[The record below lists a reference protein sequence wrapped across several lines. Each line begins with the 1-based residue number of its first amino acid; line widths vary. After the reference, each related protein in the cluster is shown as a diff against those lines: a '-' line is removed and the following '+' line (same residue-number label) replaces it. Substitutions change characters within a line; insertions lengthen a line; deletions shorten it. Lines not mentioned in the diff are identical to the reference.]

1 MASFGNA
8 LAGALKGLNVQRKA
22 EETEKSKATQQLLAM
37 LTASPE
43 LAEADPSLTQDLDP
57 KLAQAILGM
66 PGVKRA
72 ETERLQRA
80 EAAEAEATQ
89 MRSKEI
95 ELAELL
101 GQFGTDPDERELL
114 AEERE
119 GEGAAGIARQL
130 GEFGSYQE
138 NREAEKEL
146 QVTLEAER
154 RVRENKPPPSL
165 SKVDLAILAAQGD
178 PAALAALEYMG
189 REPTATQQQVQP
201 YVEALKR
208 GEMTITGVPAPV
220 RDEVLAAAH
229 GQGVRIVSDKERQ
242 QILQLKKVEP
252 IFNAVADLSER
263 INTGEGV
270 VARVVGAV
278 EKQKAR
284 INLEMDVAEYN
295 ALVSGFTPLV
305 ARAVGHTG
313 VLTEQ
318 DVQSVKEMFPKP
330 GDSKELRDRKV
341 ARLLSIY
348 GSIQAVTEEGIL
360 KPVDSGDAPT
370 EDLSGLSTQELL
382 DSLESPE

>member
-360 KPVDSGDAPT
+360 KPVDSGEAPT